1 MNRLDAQLAENRVTG
16 ENNLRQRLEEKARR
30 KKELMRKREELA
42 AEENQLRADLQKNL
56 KDADTLN
63 REAERDFEKERRKAR
78 ETAVGPDAVAL
89 RKEIEQQIQDNPLK
103 NNSSLSSPSNG
114 AHGAAAG
121 CREDALR
128 RADERRTAYRKKAA
142 EKAKAA
148 DELQTQTE
156 RVHGEIVQ
164 VDEQLDLLERMNE
177 PAGARKL
184 RCRRRTSQ
192 LVKKQ
197 FASNFCSNSETWTR
211 NSTPKSM
218 TCSGLHRL

>member
-89 RKEIEQQIQDNPLK
+89 RKEIEQQIQDNPRLEEQLVAEFAVK
-103 NNSSLSSPSNG
+103 WSAWSSGWMQRGRSETCTRTQDCLSQEG
-114 AHGAAAG
+114 R
-121 CREDALR
+121 RESKSSG
-128 RADERRTAYRKKAA
+128 RTA
-142 EKAKAA
+142 
-148 DELQTQTE
+148 
-156 RVHGEIVQ
+156 
-164 VDEQLDLLERMNE
+164 N
-177 PAGARKL
+177 
-184 RCRRRTSQ
+184 
-192 LVKKQ
+192 
-197 FASNFCSNSETWTR
+197 
-211 NSTPKSM
+211 
-218 TCSGLHRL
+218 

>member
-89 RKEIEQQIQDNPLK
+89 RKEIEQQIQDNPRL
-103 NNSSLSSPSNG
+103 
-114 AHGAAAG
+114 
-121 CREDALR
+121 E
-128 RADERRTAYRKKAA
+128 
-142 EKAKAA
+142 
-148 DELQTQTE
+148 
-156 RVHGEIVQ
+156 
-164 VDEQLDLLERMNE
+164 EQLVAEF
-177 PAGARKL
+177 A
-184 RCRRRTSQ
+184 
-192 LVKKQ
+192 VKWSAWSSGWMQ
-197 FASNFCSNSETWTR
+197 RGRSETCTR
-211 NSTPKSM
+211 TQDCLSQEGSRE
-218 TCSGLHRL
+218 S

>member
-89 RKEIEQQIQDNPLK
+89 RKEIEQQIQDNPGLEEQLVAEFAVK
-103 NNSSLSSPSNG
+103 WSAWSSGWMQRGRSET
-114 AHGAAAG
+114 
-121 CREDALR
+121 C
-128 RADERRTAYRKKAA
+128 RRTQDCLSQ
-142 EKAKAA
+142 E
-148 DELQTQTE
+148 
-156 RVHGEIVQ
+156 G
-164 VDEQLDLLERMNE
+164 
-177 PAGARKL
+177 
-184 RCRRRTSQ
+184 RRESKSSGRT
-192 LVKKQ
+192 
-197 FASNFCSNSETWTR
+197 ANSN
-211 NSTPKSM
+211 
-218 TCSGLHRL
+218 